1 MPPLISP
8 PLRPHG
14 VPGECEPGWMA
25 AGGAAGGRGQP
36 APGRRASPGRGEP
49 DPRGRGGRATK
60 GSFANCLHVWRSLLL
75 PPERVPDPHIRPR
88 GMRDAGSGVRDGGCG
103 MRHIGCER
111 WDVGCGPVLTPRRCR
126 PRVPRHR
133 AREPEGKE
141 GRKDVKSP
149 KISRSRTGRGGE
161 GRAAGPLRR
170 APSASQQP
178 TEKKKNPN
186 PTPGTQMEPP
196 PPPTI
201 PPLSAPPQPCAR
213 SPLPAARPAPPGTP
227 LLSALPC
234 TLLVGVF
241 LSCRKFL
248 MLSIMQAASPALPRL
263 PSKGQTCAGHPAHTT
278 AQESLPSPQPPGI
291 CSLLAAPS
299 LPFYFQLLQ
308 SEPPPPSPRWR

>member
-1 MPPLISP
+1 MRPRPHAPTLPTPRPPAPRQRTGGERREERRKKPQNIPKPHWEGRGGQGGGAAPQGTISFPTANGKEEKPQPNTRHADGTPAPPHHPP
-8 PLRPHG
+8 PLR
-14 VPGECEPGWMA
+14 
-25 AGGAAGGRGQP
+25 
-36 APGRRASPGRGEP
+36 
-49 DPRGRGGRATK
+49 
-60 GSFANCLHVWRSLLL
+60 
-75 PPERVPDPHIRPR
+75 
-88 GMRDAGSGVRDGGCG
+88 
-103 MRHIGCER
+103 
-111 WDVGCGPVLTPRRCR
+111 
-126 PRVPRHR
+126 
-133 AREPEGKE
+133 
-141 GRKDVKSP
+141 
-149 KISRSRTGRGGE
+149 
-161 GRAAGPLRR
+161 
-170 APSASQQP
+170 
-178 TEKKKNPN
+178 
-186 PTPGTQMEPP
+186 
-196 PPPTI
+196 
-201 PPLSAPPQPCAR
+201 PPQPCAR